1 MGLGDITVCP
11 SLLWVTNK
19 WDKYMKLFNM
29 ASEVGQ
35 HAIDRGCSKDM
46 FSNMQAGPATVGSK
60 KEKDGIH
67 GYMRN

>member
-1 MGLGDITVCP
+1 
-11 SLLWVTNK
+11 
-19 WDKYMKLFNM
+19 MKLFNM

-46 FSNMQAGPATVGSK
+46 FGNMQAGSVTVGSK
-60 KEKDGIH
+60 KEKDNIL